1 MIKKIFFLTVIYF
14 LDIKVASAQDNQ
26 TLIPVSDSC
35 PQVATEVE
43 NSFLSNDDLVI
54 ASALSDRYKFI
65 QSSNSILNK
74 ILLQEQYN
82 YLNPQVSINTLN
94 TFQNIILENN
104 TTEEKKATAGFSI
117 PSLWWAKEQF
127 DPFSGRLIDS
137 WLTYP
142 QIKQIDLTV
151 NWQLWTLLD
160 YLGRYRFI
168 NQLGTA
174 VREHGYNLRVFN
186 QQQQC
191 LALYKYN
198 DTTNPPKWEI
208 QIEGVGDSL
217 QVQPVE
223 GEL

>member
-1 MIKKIFFLTVIYF
+1 MIKKKCFLVAIIYF
-14 LDIKVASAQDNQ
+14 STIKIASAQENQ
-26 TLIPVSDSC
+26 AVIPDSC
-35 PQVATEVE
+35 PEIVPEVQ
-43 NSFLSNDDLVI
+43 NSFLSQN
-54 ASALSDRYKFI
+54 SDRYVFL
-65 QSSNSILNK
+65 QASNIILNRTQ
-74 ILLQEQYN
+74 LLQEQDN
-82 YLNPQVSINTLN
+82 YLNSPISIN
-94 TFQNIILENN
+94 TFQNSITKNN
-104 TTEEKKATAGFSI
+104 TVDQKTTIAGISI

-217 QVQPVE
+217 QIQPVE
-223 GEL
+223 E